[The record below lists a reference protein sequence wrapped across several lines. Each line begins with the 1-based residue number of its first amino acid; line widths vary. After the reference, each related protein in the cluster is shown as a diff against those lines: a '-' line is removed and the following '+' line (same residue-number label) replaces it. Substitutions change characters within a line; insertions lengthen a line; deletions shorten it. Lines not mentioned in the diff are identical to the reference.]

1 MDSVSEEYRTYLF
14 PEIIRLHQVNQVN
27 LDIREYLKRINPSM
41 LNQSAR
47 KYMVELLV
55 DRHAY
60 REAYAWLQRYGIEE
74 IDAVR
79 LDLQLPEAWQE
90 KRSMQ
95 TKRIPGISLCR
106 SLFGGKYD
114 EAYPEISV

>member
-1 MDSVSEEYRTYLF
+1 
-14 PEIIRLHQVNQVN
+14 
-27 LDIREYLKRINPSM
+27 M

-79 LDLQLPEAWQE
+79 LAAVAKNSWYIFVQKPFLVEN
-90 KRSMQ
+90 M
-95 TKRIPGISLCR
+95 TKLS
-106 SLFGGKYD
+106 
-114 EAYPEISV
+114 

>member
-79 LDLQLPEAWQE
+79 LAAVAGSMAG

-95 TKRIPGISLCR
+95 TKNSWYIFVQKPFLVENMTKLS
-106 SLFGGKYD
+106 
-114 EAYPEISV
+114 